1 MTDEA
6 TFRRPVKAEL
16 LTTAAAFDYSNLEFH
31 PVANEWDML
40 SDDDLELLGESIKD
54 QGILVPIALLMVNNV
69 PYILDGRNRYTA
81 AKRVGHKFV
90 DKNFTLLPAN
100 TDPEAYV
107 YTANAQRR
115 QMTDEEKEALI
126 IRKLRANPDMS
137 DRAIARLVRVD
148 PKTVGKKRK
157 KIAEELTAF
166 TATWDGLPP
175 RSQLAFV
182 NTRREVLSRLLDRA
196 LPGGSTN
203 NPV

>member
-1 MTDEA
+1 
-6 TFRRPVKAEL
+6 
-16 LTTAAAFDYSNLEFH
+16 
-31 PVANEWDML
+31 
-40 SDDDLELLGESIKD
+40 
-54 QGILVPIALLMVNNV
+54 MVNNV
-69 PYILDGRNRYTA
+69 PYILDGRNRYAA

-90 DKNFTLLPAN
+90 DKNFSLLPVN

-175 RSQLAFV
+175 HSQLAFV